1 MNKLKL
7 LEVKKLL
14 KELDYIE
21 SDFEYRSE
29 VISEADSEF
38 IQSVNDFLYSH
49 PELKEIY
56 DKKITDRINETI
68 RNRAE
73 ENQEPEGEDNSET
86 IGEDVTDNIR
96 EDERNEEARI
106 EEVEITEN
114 ISPKLKKLYRE
125 IVKLTHPD
133 KVKKK
138 KLNDIYIKATDY
150 YNLSDKVGIYKI
162 CSELDIDYDIEE
174 EDEMFIS
181 TKIDSLKKRIGFL
194 ESTFT
199 WKWYR
204 TTSEEEKNQILINYI
219 KLRIQ

>member
-1 MNKLKL
+1 MNKLKI

-38 IQSVNDFLYSH
+38 IQSVNEFLLLH

-56 DKKITDRINETI
+56 DKKITDRINESIKRRTD
-68 RNRAE
+68 E
-73 ENQEPEGEDNSET
+73 VEKSGSEDDTEGNGDDVSEL
-86 IGEDVTDNIR
+86 ID
-96 EDERNEEARI
+96 EDERQES
-106 EEVEITEN
+106 EVEKVEETKEV

-133 KVKKK
+133 KVKIK
-138 KLNDIYIKATDY
+138 KLNDIYIKATDFY
-150 YNLSDKVGIYKI
+150 ELKDKVGIYKI
-162 CSELDIDYDIEE
+162 CSELNIDCEIEE
-174 EDEMFIS
+174 EDEVFIS
-181 TKIDSLKKRIGFL
+181 TKIDSLKKRIVFL

-199 WKWYR
+199 WKWSK
-204 TTSEEEKNQILINYI
+204 TKSEEEKNQILINYI

>member
-1 MNKLKL
+1 MNKLKI

-29 VISEADSEF
+29 VISEADFEF
-38 IQSVNDFLYSH
+38 INSVNDFLSTH

-56 DKKITDRINETI
+56 DQKITDKINESIKRGTDE
-68 RNRAE
+68 AE
-73 ENQEPEGEDNSET
+73 ESQEDDTEGD
-86 IGEDVTDNIR
+86 GEDVSELID
-96 EDERNEEARI
+96 EDERQE
-106 EEVEITEN
+106 EEVEEIDEDKEI

-125 IVKLTHPD
+125 IVKITHPD

-138 KLNDIYIKATDY
+138 KLNDIYIKATDF
-150 YNLSDKVGIYKI
+150 YNLNDKVGIYKI
-162 CSELDIDYDIEE
+162 CNELSIDYDIEA
-174 EDEMFIS
+174 EDEIFIS

-199 WKWYR
+199 WKWAR
-204 TTSEEEKNQILINYI
+204 TENEEERNQILLNYI

>member
-38 IQSVNDFLYSH
+38 IQSVNDFLVSH

-68 RNRAE
+68 KKRAE
-73 ENQEPEGEDNSET
+73 ENQGSESGDDTET
-86 IGEDVTDNIR
+86 IGEDVSDNIQ
-96 EDERNEEARI
+96 EDERNDEEK
-106 EEVEITEN
+106 EVTEN

-150 YNLSDKVGIYKI
+150 YNLNDKVGIYKI
-162 CSELDIDYDIEE
+162 CSDLDIDYDIEE

-181 TKIDSLKKRIGFL
+181 TKIDSLKKKKNSIFRIHIYL
-194 ESTFT
+194 EMV
-199 WKWYR
+199 
-204 TTSEEEKNQILINYI
+204 
-219 KLRIQ
+219 